1 MSCCWNQFSRRAARL
16 VWLAPATRRGGRRA
30 QSTLRS
36 LAYARR
42 RTQTP
47 THRLK
52 LRFWSWRRDLNP
64 RPSDYKSDAL
74 PAELRQ
80 PAWFDP
86 PRAGLPQAQFYTPAG
101 TIIELSTTAFRVQAS
116 GWISNNFGQRRRF
129 RLATFTPIAQNR
141 HVGDPDHSHRQ
152 IGWDSAERVRYRTP
166 YCGRFILPQMLLVG
180 PDCGRVVGLYEDTN
194 PLPDS

>member
-86 PRAGLPQAQFYTPAG
+86 PRADFPRHNSTRQPGQSLSLAQRHSACKQAAGYPTTSDNAGDFDSLLSPQSRKIGTLGTPTTPTGKLAGILRSAFVIERHTAADLFY
-101 TIIELSTTAFRVQAS
+101 RK
-116 GWISNNFGQRRRF
+116 
-129 RLATFTPIAQNR
+129 
-141 HVGDPDHSHRQ
+141 
-152 IGWDSAERVRYRTP
+152 
-166 YCGRFILPQMLLVG
+166 C
-180 PDCGRVVGLYEDTN
+180 C
-194 PLPDS
+194 